1 MDQVNEELKY
11 LNYKT
16 SIIENKK
23 VGIEVVCRGEKMVL
37 TPEQVLA
44 CFLRK
49 AKAYFEKEGMMGN
62 EMVISVPTYASNVE
76 R

>member
-1 MDQVNEELKY
+1 MRYVT
-11 LNYKT
+11 YKT

-23 VGIEVVCRGEKMVL
+23 LGIEVVCRGEKLVL
-37 TPEQVLA
+37 TPEQVMA
-44 CFLRK
+44 SFLK
-49 AKAYFEKEGMMGN
+49 QAKTYFEKDGMMGE